1 MSSGYLVIALHGHL
15 PFINHPEHETFL
27 EEDWLFEGVAD
38 CYLPLLQMMD
48 GWARDSVHAGITVDL
63 SPPLLSMLANHGLR
77 HRIWR
82 YLEARRTLVTRQLA
96 KMSAHDEFR
105 AAAEFSR
112 EETEQALA
120 RWEAC
125 GGDVARAFA
134 EHQDAGRVEIM
145 TCAATHG
152 LSPVLLDTGSMRAQV
167 TEAVKAHERYIGR
180 RPRGIWLPECGVHPQ
195 VLSFLADFDLCF
207 TFSEDRAVRYAW
219 PPPANDVYRPLFSP
233 EGVAIFP
240 RDPGSA
246 KEVWSAAEGYPGDF
260 RYREFYRDLGY
271 DASDDI
277 LDPQHK
283 QGTGARKNMGL
294 KLHRITGRVALDAK
308 APYVPQDAAA
318 AVQEHALHFARRR
331 TEDAAGLR
339 IAFDGPPCITAAFD
353 AELFGH
359 WWHEGP
365 RFLDAFI
372 RQLASGDVDGRET
385 PKPVTALR
393 YLELQPTQQVSH
405 PAVSSWG
412 DGGAFEVW
420 CNGKNDWLWR
430 RVHDARLRLQGVVRM
445 HSASSSSD
453 ATGGL
458 IERAVKQATREVLL
472 AQSSDW
478 PFILTMGTQTGYA
491 TRRPIVHLSRAHRL
505 MQGLE
510 HGHVDEADLQQMEE
524 RDAVFPDVD
533 PAPFAMDA

>member
-1 MSSGYLVIALHGHL
+1 MNPGYLVIALHGHL
-15 PFINHPEHETFL
+15 PFINHPEHDTFL

-38 CYLPLLQMMD
+38 CYLPLILMMD
-48 GWARDSVHAGITVDL
+48 GWAKDGVDAGITVDL
-63 SPPLLSMLANHGLR
+63 SPPLLSMLATNGLR

-82 YLEARRTLVTRQLA
+82 YLEARRTLVTRYLA
-96 KMSAHDEFR
+96 TLPHDSGFR
-105 AAAEFSR
+105 DAALFAR
-112 EETEQALA
+112 EETEHALA

-134 EHQDAGRVEIM
+134 EHQAAGRCEIM
-145 TCAATHG
+145 TCAVTHG
-152 LSPVLLDTGSMRAQV
+152 LSPVLLDEGSMRAQV
-167 TEAVKAHERYIGR
+167 QEAVKTHTRLVGR
-180 RPRGIWLPECGVHPQ
+180 RPRGIWMPECGLHPT
-195 VLSFLADFDLCF
+195 LLAYLADEDLCF

-219 PPPANDVYRPLFSP
+219 PPPVHDVYRPLFSP
-233 EGVAIFP
+233 EGVAVFP

-271 DASDDI
+271 DAPDDM

-283 QGTGARKNMGL
+283 QGTGAKKNMGL
-294 KLHRITGRVALDAK
+294 KLHRITGRVSLDGK
-308 APYVPQDAAA
+308 APYVPAWAHE
-318 AVQEHALHFARRR
+318 AVQAHASHFAARRA
-331 TEDAAGLR
+331 EDAEHLAASLN
-339 IAFDGPPCITAAFD
+339 GPPCITAAFD

-372 RQLASGDVDGRET
+372 RKLASGSVDGRAT
-385 PKPVTALR
+385 PRPVTALR
-393 YLELQPTQQVSH
+393 YLELEPTQQVAH

-430 RVHDARLRLQGVVRM
+430 RVHDARLRLQGVVRR
-445 HSASSSSD
+445 HGAHAEGD
-453 ATGGL
+453 LG
-458 IERAVKQATREVLL
+458 RAIRQATRELL
-472 AQSSDW
+472 LGQSSDW

-491 TRRPIVHLSRAHRL
+491 TRRPVVHLSRAHRL
-505 MQGLE
+505 MAQIEEGRID
-510 HGHVDEADLQQMEE
+510 VADLAQMEE
-524 RDAVFPDVD
+524 RDCVFPDVD
-533 PAPFAMDA
+533 PAPFSQDV